1 MSKLAPAEPEEICRL
16 PINGR
21 AKGDGDSLQSSQHQQ
36 HASRIEFLWSPVRL
50 VVLFVVVSLV
60 WIIGTDWLLWRL
72 VDDAELFG
80 FLQTA
85 KELVWIVAIAALLY
99 VLLDRA
105 RSEQRI
111 LHNEIS
117 TQHAQLEKRMRE
129 RTENLIESREQL
141 RLLTHRLDRMIE
153 TERKQIS
160 RELHDQMGSDLT
172 GLKID
177 LQMLQRSAGNDPA
190 VADRLAAAL
199 TLVDSMYQGLRQLSA
214 KLRPGILDDYGLAA
228 GIEWLAD
235 EFRKRSG
242 GACITELDDLD
253 LPADDLR
260 DTAVFRICQESLTNV
275 LKHAHAKNVYI
286 ALRGSAGKLALTVED
301 DGRGTSDSVAAS
313 QTSLGVIGMRER
325 AIAAGGSFRMEAR
338 EGGGTRVRA
347 EILLSAADEP
357 GAVA

>member
-1 MSKLAPAEPEEICRL
+1 MAVSV
-16 PINGR
+16 N
-21 AKGDGDSLQSSQHQQ
+21 GDGDSLKSSQYQQ
-36 HASRIEFLWSPVRL
+36 HARRIEFLWSPVRV

-60 WIIGTDWLLWRL
+60 WIVGTDWLLWRV
-72 VDDAELFG
+72 VDDSELFG
-80 FLQTA
+80 ALQTA
-85 KELVWIVAIAALLY
+85 KGLVWIVTIAALLY

-105 RSEQRI
+105 RSEQRL

-117 TQHAQLEKRMRE
+117 VQQAHLERRVHE

-141 RLLTHRLDRMIE
+141 RLLTHRLDQMIE
-153 TERKQIS
+153 AERKQIS

-177 LQMLQRSAGNDPA
+177 LQTLQRLTGKDAA
-190 VADRLAAAL
+190 VADRLATAL
-199 TLVDSMYQGLRQLSA
+199 TLVDSMYQGLRRLSA

-242 GACITELDDLD
+242 SACETKLDDLD

-260 DTAVFRICQESLTNV
+260 DTAVFRLCQESLTNV

-286 ALRGSAGKLALTVED
+286 ALRESDGKLLLTVDD

-313 QTSLGVIGMRER
+313 QARLGVIGMRER
-325 AIAAGGSFRMEAR
+325 AIAAGGSFWMEAR

-347 EILLSAADEP
+347 EIPLMATGER